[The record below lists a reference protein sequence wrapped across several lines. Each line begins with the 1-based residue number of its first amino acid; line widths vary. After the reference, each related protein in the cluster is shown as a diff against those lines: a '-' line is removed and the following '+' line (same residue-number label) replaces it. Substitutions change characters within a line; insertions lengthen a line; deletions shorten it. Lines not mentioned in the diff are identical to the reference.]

1 MLWLLSF
8 VFLRVPKSQTLKSGS
23 ICSVQLPVALPI
35 LEYLFSGAEMVFYS
49 LNFCFMEKNSEK
61 VPFN

>member
-1 MLWLLSF
+1 ML
-8 VFLRVPKSQTLKSGS
+8 
-23 ICSVQLPVALPI
+23 CAALPI

-49 LNFCFMEKNSEK
+49 LNFWVMEKNSEK